1 MVTDSP
7 YDINDL
13 ALSPFAGLMVGLIA
27 SLIMLSVVMLFQPY
41 SGISVENVL
50 KPLATLVLPKRFE
63 QVEPTTLVMIG
74 LGVHLMLRGLIGL
87 LYSVCQQRIP
97 TRGFVAVGI
106 FFGFI
111 IWITGS
117 VILGFV
123 FGAEW
128 RATSRTWTWLF
139 ANIIFGFTLAL
150 TAIIAAKIRPVEMVV
165 VPKD

>member
-13 ALSPFAGLMVGLIA
+13 VLSPFAGIMAGLIA
-27 SLIMLSVVMLFQPY
+27 SLIMLVVVMLFEPY
-41 SGISVENVL
+41 SGVSLETIL
-50 KPLATLVLPKRFE
+50 TQLGTLVLPKRFE
-63 QVEPTTLVMIG
+63 QVAPTTLVMIG
-74 LGVHLMLRGLIGL
+74 LGVHLLLRGLSGL
-87 LYSVCQQRIP
+87 LYSVCQQKVP

-106 FFGFI
+106 FYGFF

-150 TAIIAAKIRPVEMVV
+150 TAIIADKIRPTATVA